1 MNILIVTQYFWPEN
15 FRINDLVREFCKRGH
30 KVTVLTG
37 LPNYPA
43 GRFSAG
49 YGLRGPYRE
58 TYGGVE
64 VIRCPL
70 FPRGGGG
77 GMRLAL
83 NYGHPPRVI
92 CLPQRLRRNL
102 RARAVSD
109 DSWAAG
115 DCAQARHWRSHH
127 VVDTGSLARKHRGD
141 GSGPF
146 SFALA
151 VD

>member
-58 TYGGVE
+58 TYGGGE

-83 NYGHPPRVI
+83 NYVSFAVMATLRGLIACRKDYDVSS
-92 CLPQRLRRNL
+92 CTSRLR
-102 RARAVSD
+102 
-109 DSWAAG
+109 
-115 DCAQARHWRSHH
+115 
-127 VVDTGSLARKHRGD
+127 
-141 GSGPF
+141 
-146 SFALA
+146 
-151 VD
+151 